1 MYYRIDKEIQDLIKN
16 GHLEEALNR
25 LSEIQIND
33 ERIMRFLNMKK
44 AHLALNLKK
53 YFLADFYL
61 LLAKEGLDKT
71 NPQYYQ
77 ILCEEAKLALETQD
91 YDRTFSCCKEAIK
104 TEHAN
109 DGIAYLVMGHAYEE
123 QGDYK
128 KSYQNYQMALN
139 KTKSDSVKR
148 ASLFSLT
155 TLEYFVGHFDKATGY
170 AEEYAKISGLNNKII
185 NVLACCYFRQ
195 GRYKELSELLK
206 EAKDVHLSYDIELDI
221 FLAKALKE
229 PLPNIKSRSYSTR
242 QVQQYQKSA
251 AKTHIKKNHHSERD
265 KKTEFSSDIDIETL
279 LKDIQI
285 QLTDENKGYT
295 DLRDVYDVAYPNA
308 GYDEDGNI
316 LNRIRVVTIAGTKNI
331 IAMYPVSFSILK
343 ENKALHLQDTGKKLT
358 RIERF
363 NARLAKKE
371 NI

>member
-1 MYYRIDKEIQDLIKN
+1 MYYRIDKEILDLIKI

-33 ERIMRFLNMKK
+33 ERVMRFLNMKK

-61 LLAKEGLDKT
+61 LLAKEGIDKS

-77 ILCEEAKLALETQD
+77 ILCEEAKLALETHD
-91 YDRTFSCCKEAIK
+91 YERTFSCCREAIK
-104 TEHAN
+104 TEYAN

-128 KSYQNYQMALN
+128 KSFQNYQKALN
-139 KTKSDSVKR
+139 TTKSDSVKR
-148 ASLFSLT
+148 ACLFSLS
-155 TLEYFVGHFDKATGY
+155 TLEYYVGHFDKATEY
-170 AEEYAKISGLNNKII
+170 IEEYVKMSGLTNKII
-185 NVLACCYFRQ
+185 NVLANCYFRQ
-195 GRYKELSELLK
+195 GRYTELSQLLT
-206 EAKDVHLSYDIELDI
+206 EAKERHLSYDLELDI
-221 FLAKALKE
+221 FLAKALNN
-229 PLPNIKSRSYSTR
+229 PLPSFKTRSYSTR

-251 AKTHIKKNHHSERD
+251 AIAHIKKNHHGERD
-265 KKTEFSSDIDIETL
+265 RKTEFSSNINVEDL
-279 LKDIQI
+279 FKDIQI

-295 DLRDVYDVAYPNA
+295 DLRDIYDVVYPNA

-316 LNRIRVVTIAGTKNI
+316 LNRIRVVTIPGTKNI

-343 ENKALHLQDTGKKLT
+343 ENKALHLQDTTKKLT

-363 NARLAKKE
+363 NARLEKKE
-371 NI
+371 NQ